1 MANKRKFTF
10 LKSNYT
16 LRTKHKS
23 LNKKNTDIYVRDYM
37 VTTNNGGWESSTIPY
52 GESNFKMVHRF
63 DEKQSRKHSY
73 GKWITNKTGDVWTLE
88 EIKNAL
94 SKYDTSIDRKKK
106 MVMDTSYTSLLD
118 FAYFGSCSELIR
130 YALVDIIKKFPGELY
145 VTSRKYSY
153 YDEIEDGIFYLYY
166 NTSTNEIQKEANEN
180 IENEDIVPLYYI
192 DNPFGIDIFTQS
204 IEPNA
209 SDAIKYF
216 CVSRSSYKILNAN
229 EEICDNIDFQR
240 WIFEES
246 EEDVDFRCLRNG
258 QYIGKTLIYGAYENN
273 TITYQNNN
281 SEEPTPFIIYIFY
294 QDGKFVYL
302 THKEWCEHHV
312 RLSNEKIDEFYEKEL
327 DDFERFLLNR
337 ETKPRFLI
345 EIDTLEETNSGFE
358 YGKMTLNWPTVGNWN
373 LDVESNLYDTYVE
386 KLLKQAQIYDEYFS
400 NNLWRMM
407 THDSIKN
414 MDLTFTNEKLD
425 EDETDY
431 NIGTTRIEGLFW
443 AYGRL
448 FDDLKRYIDNLKCI
462 NTISYNKHN
471 NIAENALREKC
482 ELNGW
487 EIYDPTQFLDPNTEV
502 EQLYPNQF
510 KTYNL
515 TDLKERFLTELLM
528 NSKNIFAQKGTKGGI
543 ETLMSLFGFCSY
555 DYGKSLYPYLSPNE
569 QIYDENKGTI
579 KKWEDLDDGERQH
592 FYDYR
597 LNEYVAVAKNTS
609 DDVVSVSEEL
619 PCEQYNALKI
629 DFIHPDE
636 FNMETDPFAGL
647 PVREVVFSVVE
658 NNETIYKKYIIPWY
672 DKAQYKDNKMY
683 FQMYGGWGKL
693 SLKEISE
700 KIQID
705 SQNQGEF
712 SEIRSTKTFNIYSET
727 IKYIKTKDTVND
739 MLRTDYSDLNNGDV
753 YYINTIYEN
762 KNECHY
768 YILTDKEKS
777 TSLEGW
783 TPVIVEDFEEQN
795 DNALK
800 VLYLESIIDDYRGN
814 NPHVGYGNYDE
825 GNEYLEY
832 FRHLFKYEI
841 DNITPDNPIFREEAY
856 DCNDGEV
863 LPQIKD
869 CGFIVQDFIMDNM
882 KTWYFT
888 PSNFS
893 YMDLLENNNGIYT
906 VSTGSTNQIVNVGKN
921 ATGMTFESDLSA
933 YNLETQE
940 EDSNDEAAANSIINV
955 KNFKI
960 LFANKYSKSNDFKKY
975 LYGVILP
982 YITQL
987 IPSTTIS
994 SVEFEGVESSAS
1006 VKYNFADVAGI
1017 VQ

>member
-37 VTTNNGGWESSTIPY
+37 VTTNNGGWESATIPY

-94 SKYDTSIDRKKK
+94 SKYDTSIDRNKK

-145 VTSRKYSY
+145 VTNRKYSY
-153 YDEIEDGIFYLYY
+153 YDETEDDIFYLYY
-166 NTSTNEIQKEANEN
+166 NTLTNEIQKETNGN
-180 IENEDIVPLYYI
+180 IEDGDIVPLYYI

-204 IEPNA
+204 IEPNT

-216 CVSRSSYKILNAN
+216 CVSRSSYKILNAR

-240 WIFEES
+240 WIFEKPEK
-246 EEDVDFRCLRNG
+246 EVDFGCLRNG
-258 QYIGKTLIYGAYENN
+258 QYIGKTLIYGMYENN

-281 SEEPTPFIIYIFY
+281 SEEPTPFIIYIYY

-302 THKEWCEHHV
+302 THKEWCEYHV

-373 LDVESNLYDTYVE
+373 LDVNSSLYDTYVE
-386 KLLKQAQIYDEYFS
+386 KLLTQAQIYDEYFS

-515 TDLKERFLTELLM
+515 TDVKERFLTELLM
-528 NSKNIFAQKGTKGGI
+528 NSKNIFAKKGTKGGI

-569 QIYDENKGTI
+569 QIYDENKRTI
-579 KKWEDLDDGERQH
+579 KTWEDLDDGEKQH

-609 DDVVSVSEEL
+609 DDVISVSEEL

-753 YYINTIYEN
+753 YYINTIYGD
-762 KNECHY
+762 ECHY

-783 TPVIVEDFEEQN
+783 KPVSVEDFEQQK

-863 LPQIKD
+863 LTTIKD
-869 CGFIVQDFIMDNM
+869 CGFLVQDFIMDNM

-893 YMDLLENNNGIYT
+893 YMDVLENNNGIYT
-906 VSTGSTNQIVNVGKN
+906 ISTGTGSTNQIVNVGKT
-921 ATGMTFESDLSA
+921 ATGMTFESNLSA

-940 EDSNDEAAANSIINV
+940 GDSNDEAAANSIINV